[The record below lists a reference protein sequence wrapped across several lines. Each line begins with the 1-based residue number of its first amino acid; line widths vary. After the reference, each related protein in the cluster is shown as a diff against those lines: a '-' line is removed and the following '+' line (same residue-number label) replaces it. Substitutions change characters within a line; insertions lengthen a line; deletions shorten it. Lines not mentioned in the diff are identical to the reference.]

1 MSITAEKKREIIE
14 NYGHTPEDAGS
25 TEVQIA
31 ILTERIN
38 NLSQHFKTF
47 PKDNNSKRGFFVLI
61 GRRKKLLAY
70 LRRKDYKRFK
80 SLTQELG
87 IRVR

>member
-1 MSITAEKKREIIE
+1 MSITAEKKQEIFE
-14 NYGHTPEDAGS
+14 KFGKTPDDVGS
-25 TEVQIA
+25 AEVQIA
-31 ILTERIN
+31 LLTERIN
-38 NLSQHFKTF
+38 NLSAHFKTF

-70 LRRKDYKRFK
+70 LRRTDYKRFR

-87 IRVR
+87 IRAR

>member
-1 MSITAEKKREIIE
+1 MSITTEKKKELIE
-14 NYGHTPEDAGS
+14 KFGRTPNDVGS
-25 TEVQIA
+25 AEVQIA
-31 ILTERIN
+31 LLTERIN
-38 NLSQHFKTF
+38 NLSEHFKRF

-80 SLTQELG
+80 SLTKELD
-87 IRVR
+87 IRAR

>member
-1 MSITAEKKREIIE
+1 MSITAEKKKELIE
-14 NYGHTPEDAGS
+14 KFGRTPDDVGS
-25 TEVQIA
+25 AEVQIA
-31 ILTERIN
+31 LLTERIN
-38 NLSQHFKTF
+38 NLSEHFKRF

-80 SLTQELG
+80 SLTEELD
-87 IRVR
+87 IRAR